1 MSTIDLHGV
10 KHADVTSLLDSFL
23 WENMQK
29 NKKEV
34 KVITGFSDQMKRIV
48 ADLVNEYNMDY
59 HQDPKNNGVLII
71 KIN

>member
-10 KHADVTSLLDSFL
+10 KHADVSSLLDKFI

-34 KVITGFSDQMKRIV
+34 KIITGFSEQMKRIV
-48 ADLVNEYNMDY
+48 TDLANEYNMDCY
-59 HQDPKNNGVLII
+59 QESMNGGVLIL

>member
-10 KHADVTSLLDSFL
+10 KHADVASLIDSFL

-34 KVITGFSDQMKRIV
+34 KVITGVSDQMKRIV

-59 HQDPKNNGVLII
+59 YQDPKNNGILII